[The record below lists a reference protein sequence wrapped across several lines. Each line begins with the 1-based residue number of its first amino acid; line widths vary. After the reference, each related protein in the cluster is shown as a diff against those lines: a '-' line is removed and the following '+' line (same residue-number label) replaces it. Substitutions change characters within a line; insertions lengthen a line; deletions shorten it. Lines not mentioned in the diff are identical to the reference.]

1 MRQDLPGFRGLKSLK
16 PIKSENSI
24 PLNPM
29 FHSFNK
35 KLASLDF
42 TAKKCD
48 DFSLLVTETHK

>member
-1 MRQDLPGFRGLKSLK
+1 VKSPD

-29 FHSFNK
+29 FHSSNK